1 MFEDNLTNDE
11 LTYLNHYL
19 KLFNLSKK
27 PNNPSF
33 KYKLIEIDN
42 IEDYKKIVTLN
53 NNKGICVV
61 MKSNLKVFERN
72 IFELL
77 FCIPDTYTLTRNN
90 DNSLCIINCEHKY
103 WKTGENMKE
112 YVLTD
117 NFFKT

>member
-1 MFEDNLTNDE
+1 
-11 LTYLNHYL
+11 
-19 KLFNLSKK
+19 
-27 PNNPSF
+27 
-33 KYKLIEIDN
+33 
-42 IEDYKKIVTLN
+42 
-53 NNKGICVV
+53 